1 MLQRPG
7 GTPPRQEC
15 LAGYGKFWRRRGIR
29 AAICEQATKTIPTG
43 AVHDQFDLP
52 VIMACYVIR
61 HGTNLDDLVELTA
74 PNFGPDRVEVEKALA
89 MCEGASKTV
98 PGPLTVRVPGDH
110 MWEVFVIRD
119 ELDPILDVTL
129 ETRNFG
135 RAEVVVGPTLAICE
149 EAKNAIPG
157 ACPSWLGC
165 IDHNFTCPGLDAAQ

>member
-61 HGTNLDDLVELTA
+61 RGTNPDDLVKLTA

-89 MCEGASKTV
+89 MCEGAK
-98 PGPLTVRVPGDH
+98 PCLVRSP
-110 MWEVFVIRD
+110 
-119 ELDPILDVTL
+119 
-129 ETRNFG
+129 
-135 RAEVVVGPTLAICE
+135 
-149 EAKNAIPG
+149 
-157 ACPSWLGC
+157 LGC
-165 IDHNFTCPGLDAAQ
+165 RGSNMGSARDP